1 MSISGPPAKLA
12 AKVRRISGCGSDQV
26 EELFNR
32 DGMPK
37 EERELK
43 DFLKREKLGLLPS
56 PPPFPPLRPPE
67 GGGVKE
73 GGRGGGMGGRRD
85 EEWADGWV

>member
-56 PPPFPPLRPPE
+56 PPPFPPRRPPAFPTSMACWLAPFPPATFHPH
-67 GGGVKE
+67 VLH
-73 GGRGGGMGGRRD
+73 
-85 EEWADGWV
+85 